1 MDVKAVKLELV
12 QKILET
18 REESI
23 LEQIRLVF
31 EQSTLDWWELT
42 DEGEKKAIEEGLAQ
56 LEAGE
61 AIPHEEVL
69 KKMKEKFNLR

>member
-42 DEGEKKAIEEGLAQ
+42 DEEEKKAIEEGLAQ

-61 AIPHEEVL
+61 AISHEEVS